1 MVALIAENVDPRE
14 MGIATGM
21 NTVVRVVGAV
31 IGGQLGAAL
40 LTAQTIGNTSVPAE
54 SAFTWAFGLS
64 AVTAFAAA
72 GIAASITRRPLRR
85 LTPAEV
91 GSP

>member
-31 IGGQLGAAL
+31 VGGQVGAVL
-40 LTAQTIGNTSVPAE
+40 LTVQTIDGTSAPSEA
-54 SAFTWAFGLS
+54 AFTWAFGLS
-64 AVTAFAAA
+64 ALAALAAA
-72 GIAASITRRPLRR
+72 GIATSIVRRPLRR
-85 LTPAEV
+85 LAHAHV
-91 GSP
+91 